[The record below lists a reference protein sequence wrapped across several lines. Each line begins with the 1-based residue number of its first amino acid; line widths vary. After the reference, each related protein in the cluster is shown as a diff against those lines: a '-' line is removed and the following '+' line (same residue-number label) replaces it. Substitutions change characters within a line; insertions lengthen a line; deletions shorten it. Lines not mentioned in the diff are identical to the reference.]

1 MITFLLQVLPE
12 RLLEGL
18 GGAEEERLHC
28 PLRAAERLR
37 HVAVGE
43 AVDPRE
49 EERRALFGRQ
59 LADRRLQLPRQL
71 AARRALLGRDRRGV
85 GELRALAAVV
95 VVASRLPEVHS
106 EATLGAADLVQA
118 EVGRDGEEPG
128 REAALRPVAVAE
140 AEDLHEHVLG
150 HFLGPGLAADQ
161 PARVLDDARAEL
173 LEEVLEGRLVPGLEA
188 EHEGHIG
195 IGGGPGR
202 DALGGRRGPLVF
214 SDRLPRPLH
223 LTRAGRRHAR
233 ADSTRRGRTFPY
245 EGASRHAPAEHTT
258 GRQVAPSPGPAG
270 GFHGRREAAN
280 RETVSRSPLEPALAR
295 HLERITGYLQE
306 AGLRQIPPERTDLRR
321 TLADFMERR
330 APAVLEPWLRAIGAA
345 LGIPEADWPRIRE
358 DQAAAIGR
366 WARHI
371 ADPAD
376 VETYVMLSRHTRQ
389 GFISR
394 FPASRFL
401 AAQIRFTQLLAEDI
415 KREFAHDPAQADR
428 LRQLLT
434 QEFQERVLHITD
446 FFVQARE
453 DELRRQ
459 EAAYREELLEQE
471 ASYRRAIDGA
481 PACILFVDAAAGTL
495 FDINHVAERMLGY
508 GREELRGRP
517 FQDLHPP
524 GERPRASALWRS
536 ALERGHASR
545 DDLHLLTRRGELVPV
560 FANAGYI
567 EYGPRRWVQLICVDI
582 SDRKRLESQLIQSE
596 KMAAIGQLAA
606 GIAHELRNPLAIV
619 MNALYD
625 LHQIVDGRNAEVA
638 EDLRIAEEE
647 IGRAQAIIK
656 NLLEFSRESGA
667 ELTRLDVNDLLA
679 RTLQLMQKYLQ
690 DNGVR
695 VTTELGPI
703 PPCLAN
709 QNAMRQIAL
718 NLITNAVQAMPEG
731 GELRLRT
738 AAVGPNLIRIEVR
751 DTGVGIP
758 AEHLQDIFNPFY
770 TTKAPGQGTGLGLS
784 VVHSILRRYQGEIR
798 VASAVGVGTTFTID
812 LPCQCHAEVLPDRPE
827 G

>member
-1 MITFLLQVLPE
+1 MI
-12 RLLEGL
+12 R
-18 GGAEEERLHC
+18 
-28 PLRAAERLR
+28 
-37 HVAVGE
+37 
-43 AVDPRE
+43 
-49 EERRALFGRQ
+49 
-59 LADRRLQLPRQL
+59 
-71 AARRALLGRDRRGV
+71 
-85 GELRALAAVV
+85 
-95 VVASRLPEVHS
+95 
-106 EATLGAADLVQA
+106 
-118 EVGRDGEEPG
+118 
-128 REAALRPVAVAE
+128 
-140 AEDLHEHVLG
+140 
-150 HFLGPGLAADQ
+150 
-161 PARVLDDARAEL
+161 
-173 LEEVLEGRLVPGLEA
+173 
-188 EHEGHIG
+188 
-195 IGGGPGR
+195 
-202 DALGGRRGPLVF
+202 
-214 SDRLPRPLH
+214 
-223 LTRAGRRHAR
+223 
-233 ADSTRRGRTFPY
+233 
-245 EGASRHAPAEHTT
+245 
-258 GRQVAPSPGPAG
+258 RQVAPDGGPAR
-270 GFHGRREAAN
+270 GFHGLPEAAN
-280 RETVSRSPLEPALAR
+280 REPVSPSSLDPSFAR
-295 HLERITGYLQE
+295 HLERITGYLRE
-306 AGLRQIPPERTDLRR
+306 AGLRQIPPERTDLRQA
-321 TLADFMERR
+321 LADFMRR
-330 APAVLEPWLRAIGAA
+330 RTPAILETWLRAVGPA

-358 DQAAAIGR
+358 DQGAAVGR
-366 WARHI
+366 WARHV
-371 ADPAD
+371 ADPTD
-376 VETYVMLSRHTRQ
+376 VETYVVLSRHTRQ

-401 AAQIRFTQLLAEDI
+401 AAQIRFNQLLAEDI
-415 KREFAHDPAQADR
+415 KREFAPDPALADQ
-428 LRQLLT
+428 LRQLLV

-481 PACILFVDAAAGTL
+481 PACILMVDAAGGTL
-495 FDINHVAERMLGY
+495 FDVNHVAERLLGY

-524 GERPRASALWRS
+524 GERARASTLWRA

-545 DDLHLLTRRGELVPV
+545 DDLHLLTRRGDLVPV

-619 MNALYD
+619 MNALWD
-625 LHQIVDGRNAEVA
+625 LRQIVGGKNAEVT

-667 ELTRLDVNDLLA
+667 ELERLEVNDLLA

-695 VTTELGPI
+695 VATDFGPI

-709 QNAMRQIAL
+709 ANAMRQIAL

-731 GELRLRT
+731 GELTLRT
-738 AAVGPNLIRIEVR
+738 AAAAPDLIRIEVR

-798 VASAVGVGTTFTID
+798 VASAVGEGTTFTID

>member
-1 MITFLLQVLPE
+1 M
-12 RLLEGL
+12 G
-18 GGAEEERLHC
+18 
-28 PLRAAERLR
+28 
-37 HVAVGE
+37 
-43 AVDPRE
+43 
-49 EERRALFGRQ
+49 
-59 LADRRLQLPRQL
+59 
-71 AARRALLGRDRRGV
+71 
-85 GELRALAAVV
+85 
-95 VVASRLPEVHS
+95 
-106 EATLGAADLVQA
+106 
-118 EVGRDGEEPG
+118 
-128 REAALRPVAVAE
+128 
-140 AEDLHEHVLG
+140 
-150 HFLGPGLAADQ
+150 
-161 PARVLDDARAEL
+161 
-173 LEEVLEGRLVPGLEA
+173 
-188 EHEGHIG
+188 
-195 IGGGPGR
+195 
-202 DALGGRRGPLVF
+202 
-214 SDRLPRPLH
+214 
-223 LTRAGRRHAR
+223 
-233 ADSTRRGRTFPY
+233 
-245 EGASRHAPAEHTT
+245 
-258 GRQVAPSPGPAG
+258 
-270 GFHGRREAAN
+270 
-280 RETVSRSPLEPALAR
+280 RSPLEPSLAR
-295 HLERITGYLQE
+295 HLERITGYLRD

-321 TLADFMERR
+321 TLADFMLGRT
-330 APAVLEPWLRAIGAA
+330 PAVLEPWLRAIGPA
-345 LGIPEADWPRIRE
+345 LGIPEADWSRIRE
-358 DQAAAIGR
+358 DQAAAVGR

-371 ADPAD
+371 ADPAN

-401 AAQIRFTQLLAEDI
+401 ATQIRFTQLLVEDI
-415 KREFAHDPAQADR
+415 KREFAHDPAQADQ
-428 LRQLLT
+428 LRQLLG

-446 FFVQARE
+446 FFVQGRE

-481 PACILFVDAAAGTL
+481 PACILMVDAAAATL
-495 FDINHVAERMLGY
+495 FDVNHVAERLLGY

-524 GERPRASALWRS
+524 GERSRASALWRT

-638 EDLRIAEEE
+638 EDVRIAEEE

-667 ELTRLDVNDLLA
+667 ELTRLDVNDLLT

-695 VTTELGPI
+695 VTTELGAI

-731 GELRLRT
+731 GDLTLRT